1 MEEENRRTQFDVI
14 LWFVLFL
21 CFALQLLRKVEVNY
35 YCKRKLQRCVFK
47 NIYIDKSSGATNR
60 DLSKIAEAGV
70 VQHYF
75 LLNMLRE
82 T

>member
-1 MEEENRRTQFDVI
+1 MAKKKIDEHS
-14 LWFVLFL
+14 LMLFCGL
-21 CFALQLLRKVEVNY
+21 FYFFALQRFRKVEVNY